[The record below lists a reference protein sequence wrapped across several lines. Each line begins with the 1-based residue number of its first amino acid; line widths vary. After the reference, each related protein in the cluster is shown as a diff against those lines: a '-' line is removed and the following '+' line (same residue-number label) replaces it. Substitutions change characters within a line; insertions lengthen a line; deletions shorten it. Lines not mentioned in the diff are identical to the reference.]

1 MAAGQPVSHSGQENE
16 DARGVLFRISVQI
29 ALVVFAGVMALGM
42 WRGVDPTIALIRG
55 LIALLV
61 ITALGWAAE
70 AIAGSARIP
79 PIEPE
84 PEPEPQAEE
93 WVSENGLND

>member
-1 MAAGQPVSHSGQENE
+1 MAEGRSVSHSGQENE
-16 DARGVLFRISVQI
+16 DARGVLFRIGAQI
-29 ALVVFAGVMALGM
+29 ALVVFAGVVAVGFWRGMDPTMAL
-42 WRGVDPTIALIRG
+42 VRG
-55 LIALLV
+55 LIALLA

-79 PIEPE
+79 PLEPE

-93 WVSENGLND
+93 WVSENGLNE